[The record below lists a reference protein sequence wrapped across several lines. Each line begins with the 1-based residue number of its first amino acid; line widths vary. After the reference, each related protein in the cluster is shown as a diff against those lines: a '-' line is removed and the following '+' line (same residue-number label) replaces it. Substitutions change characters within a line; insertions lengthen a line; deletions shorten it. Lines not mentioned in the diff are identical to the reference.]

1 MCFCADV
8 HPTSQDRRG
17 GGGETRSS
25 WGCPDVPPAGQ
36 RVPAAWPPH
45 PAARPGGPPDHARS
59 GEGLPAAR
67 GRWGL
72 VHSAHTAGQ
81 QVPLLAETSVPPRL
95 PASHRRCLSI
105 LCTGRG
111 ACLGFLFYVALVSH
125 LTCSPGPRIRAPHL
139 HTGLAEV
146 PAEGTGD
153 THAAAG
159 THFFPGSR
167 PSRLGPESLSP
178 ALPREQL

>member
-1 MCFCADV
+1 MVAGRPAPLGAVPMCRLLGRGCLQPG
-8 HPTSQDRRG
+8 HPTRLPGPGGRLTTPDLGRGSPQLGAG
-17 GGGETRSS
+17 GGSSTVRTRLVSRSRCSRRPLCRPGCPLLTAGAFRSS
-25 WGCPDVPPAGQ
+25 ALGV
-36 RVPAAWPPH
+36 
-45 PAARPGGPPDHARS
+45 
-59 GEGLPAAR
+59 
-67 GRWGL
+67 GL
-72 VHSAHTAGQ
+72 VW
-81 QVPLLAETSVPPRL
+81 
-95 PASHRRCLSI
+95 
-105 LCTGRG
+105 
-111 ACLGFLFYVALVSH
+111 GFFFYVALVSH